1 MSDGASSLLRLTIDL
16 EAVAQNH
23 LSLQK
28 KVGRGVDVAPAVK
41 ADAYGLGLAPI
52 AKTLYQNNAR
62 HFYVTHPAEGAALRA
77 LLPDPN
83 VHIYMLHG
91 MIDGGAEDALH
102 HRLTPVL
109 NGFSDVEEW
118 AGAAKRLGKKLPV
131 VLHLDTGMNRL
142 GLGAGEVEKLSRNS
156 DLLSALDLR
165 YVMSHLACA
174 DLPDHP
180 KNKEQLEKFKAA
192 RARLNLPSPA
202 SFANSGGIFLGADYH
217 FDQVRPG
224 AALYGIHFTEHGKG
238 TMRPVVSLAAR
249 ILQIRTIDNK
259 ESLGYGAT
267 YSVARPSKIA
277 TVSVGYADGYL
288 RALSGRGHLFVKGI
302 KCQVLGRV
310 SMDCIMIDVTDM
322 PETPKVGDWA
332 EIMGPHQTAD
342 DVAAAAG
349 TIGYEIL
356 TALGARAERYYK
368 GQE

>member
-1 MSDGASSLLRLTIDL
+1 MSDAASSLLRLTIDL
-16 EAVAQNH
+16 DAVAQNY

-28 KVGRGVDVAPAVK
+28 RVGRGVDVAPAVK

-62 HFYVTHPAEGAALRA
+62 HFYVTHPAEGIALRTI
-77 LLPDPN
+77 LPDPN
-83 VHIYMLHG
+83 VHIYLLHG

-109 NGFSDVEEW
+109 NGFSDIEEW
-118 AGAAKRLGKKLPV
+118 ASAAKRLGKKLPV

-142 GLGAGEVEKLSRNS
+142 GLGAGEVQKLLNNL

-174 DLPDHP
+174 DMPDHP
-180 KNKEQLEKFKAA
+180 KNKEQLEKFKSA
-192 RARLNLPSPA
+192 RALLNLPSPA
-202 SFANSGGIFLGADYH
+202 SFANSGGIFLGAGYH

-224 AALYGIHFTEHGKG
+224 AALYGIHFTEQREAA
-238 TMRPVVSLAAR
+238 MRSVVSLSSR
-249 ILQIRTIDNK
+249 ILQTRDVGLE

-267 YSVARPSKIA
+267 YSVARPSKVA

-288 RALSGRGHLFVKGI
+288 RALSGRGYLFVKGM
-302 KCQVLGRV
+302 KCPVLGRV
-310 SMDCIMIDVTDM
+310 SMDCIMIDVTNM

-332 EIMGPHQTAD
+332 EIMGPHQSAD

-356 TALGARAERYYK
+356 TALGARAERHYR